1 VRPGQETAAGA
12 RLLFI
17 PLFIPGGPFA
27 SGGDESRLGDTLS
40 GGGKFI

>member
-1 VRPGQETAAGA
+1 VRPVQETAAGA